1 MANYNLVA
9 DSTFT
14 PFTFAE
20 MVAPYEKYQAIY
32 DKERDRYDELAA
44 NALSTLSMI
53 DKEADPELYNS
64 YSAYLDKLNTVGDTL
79 AKGTLGEARQAGL
92 YDLKREY
99 YKQGLPIT
107 QAYALQQET
116 KKLRE
121 SNPDRLYINPTL
133 KMSEL
138 MAGKRDN
145 NTSVSKKD
153 IIQHAIQANSTD
165 IINDFMRG
173 IEKKNLNVADI
184 INKYQYNSEEDPF
197 NIGDNTEAQ
206 NEAAVLYNDAV
217 SSFVGDL
224 LSKEYIPKAQREQMA
239 WNKYKAYEDAQ
250 AKLNKEIKDIITISV
265 NDGTKDVNYQAR
277 KVGDIW
283 TIFDGNSW
291 VPAATVTGA
300 MEQINNSK
308 SSTSSNKDVS
318 NKVKLARSKF
328 VNYGIR
334 NSNSFYSTRESE
346 EELYTESPKE
356 LPKNLKN
363 LDSSGAYYLKD
374 GDLEKLKEA
383 GIITEEKYDELI
395 EDLKDADWSE
405 SDIVLLWDHDWSDVN
420 KDSGKVQSKEEFD
433 RLSAEYAAEKAKKN
447 TGEKSNNPPVT
458 PAVPDTAI
466 VGTVMEIMANK

>member
-121 SNPDRLYINPTL
+121 SNPDRLYINPAL

-197 NIGDNTEAQ
+197 NIGNNTEAQ

-217 SSFVGDL
+217 NSFVGDL

-239 WNKYKAYEDAQ
+239 WNKEKAYESAQ
-250 AKLNKEIKDIITISV
+250 DKLNKEIKDTITISV
-265 NDGTKDVNYQAR
+265 NDGTKDVKYQAK

-283 TIFDGNSW
+283 TIYDGNSW

-300 MEQINNSK
+300 MEQISNSK
-308 SSTSSNKDVS
+308 ASQNSNTTKTSDIV
-318 NKVKLARSKF
+318 AEKF
-328 VNYGIR
+328 NNYGIYNSGNFDTKKFNEIVR
-334 NSNSFYSTRESE
+334 MKPSDVPSNSKHYDTGIYKVNTDVMVFLKDFIPSSTYEQLE
-346 EELYTESPKE
+346 KDKKVAL
-356 LPKNLKN
+356 LKN
-363 LDSSGAYYLKD
+363 
-374 GDLEKLKEA
+374 
-383 GIITEEKYDELI
+383 
-395 EDLKDADWSE
+395 EDLWL
-405 SDIVLLWDHDWSDVN
+405 VWDHDYGDWN
-420 KDSGKVQSKEEFD
+420 KDAAIIISDKRRREILGENNDGASTGNGDNGESPEDELAEE
-433 RLSAEYAAEKAKKN
+433 EE
-447 TGEKSNNPPVT
+447 
-458 PAVPDTAI
+458 
-466 VGTVMEIMANK
+466 

>member
-121 SNPDRLYINPTL
+121 SNPDRLYINPAL

-173 IEKKNLNVADI
+173 IEKENLNVADI

-224 LSKEYIPKAQREQMA
+224 LSKEYIPKAQRDQMA
-239 WNKYKAYEDAQ
+239 WNKEKAYESAQ
-250 AKLNKEIKDIITISV
+250 DKLNKEIKDTITISV
-265 NDGTKDVNYQAR
+265 NDGTKDVKYQAK

-283 TIFDGNSW
+283 TIYDGNSW
-291 VPAATVTGA
+291 VPAATVTGV

-308 SSTSSNKDVS
+308 ASQNSNTTNSSDIV
-318 NKVKLARSKF
+318 AEKF
-328 VNYGIR
+328 NNYGIY
-334 NSNSFYSTRESE
+334 NSGNFDTKKFEEIVKMAPSDVPSNSKHYDTGIYKVNAKVMSFLKGFIPSSTYEQLE
-346 EELYTESPKE
+346 KDKKAAL
-356 LPKNLKN
+356 
-363 LDSSGAYYLKD
+363 LKD
-374 GDLEKLKEA
+374 
-383 GIITEEKYDELI
+383 
-395 EDLKDADWSE
+395 EDLWL
-405 SDIVLLWDHDWSDVN
+405 VWDHDYGDWNADAAVMISDKRRREILGEN
-420 KDSGKVQSKEEFD
+420 NGGAPTGNGDNGKSPEDELAEE
-433 RLSAEYAAEKAKKN
+433 K
-447 TGEKSNNPPVT
+447 GE
-458 PAVPDTAI
+458 
-466 VGTVMEIMANK
+466 E

>member
-14 PFTFAE
+14 PFTFSE

-64 YSAYLDKLNTVGDTL
+64 YSAYLDKLNTVGDAL

-121 SNPDRLYINPTL
+121 SNPDRLYINPAL

-173 IEKKNLNVADI
+173 IENKNLNVADI
-184 INKYQYNSEEDPF
+184 ISKYQYNSEEDPF

-239 WNKYKAYEDAQ
+239 WNKYKAYMDAQ
-250 AKLNKEIKDIITISV
+250 NESNKNIKDTITISV
-265 NDGTKDVNYQAR
+265 NDGTKDVNYPAR
-277 KVGDIW
+277 KVGGIW

-291 VPAATVTGA
+291 VPASTVTGA
-300 MEQINNSK
+300 MEQISNSRTSQNSDTVSRSDIEAEKFDNYGIYNSGNFDTKEFEEIVKMTPSTVPSNSKYYDTGIYKVNADVMSFLKGFIPSSTYEQLEKDKKAALLKDEDLWLVWDHDYGDWNKDAAIIISDKRRREILGKNNGK
-308 SSTSSNKDVS
+308 SST
-318 NKVKLARSKF
+318 
-328 VNYGIR
+328 VNGD
-334 NSNSFYSTRESE
+334 NEKTAE
-346 EELYTESPKE
+346 EEL
-356 LPKNLKN
+356 
-363 LDSSGAYYLKD
+363 
-374 GDLEKLKEA
+374 LE
-383 GIITEEKYDELI
+383 EE
-395 EDLKDADWSE
+395 
-405 SDIVLLWDHDWSDVN
+405 
-420 KDSGKVQSKEEFD
+420 
-433 RLSAEYAAEKAKKN
+433 
-447 TGEKSNNPPVT
+447 
-458 PAVPDTAI
+458 
-466 VGTVMEIMANK
+466 

>member
-53 DKEADPELYNS
+53 DKETDPELYNS

-121 SNPDRLYINPTL
+121 SNPDRLYINPAL

-184 INKYQYNSEEDPF
+184 INKYQYNSDEDPF
-197 NIGDNTEAQ
+197 NIGNNTEAQ

-239 WNKYKAYEDAQ
+239 WNKYKAHEDAQ
-250 AKLNKEIKDIITISV
+250 AKLNKEIKDTITISV
-265 NDGTKDVNYQAR
+265 NDGTKDINYSAR

-291 VPAATVTGA
+291 VPASTVTGA

-308 SSTSSNKDVS
+308 TSQNSDTTNSSDIVS
-318 NKVKLARSKF
+318 EKF
-328 VNYGIR
+328 NNYGIY
-334 NSNSFYSTRESE
+334 NSGNFDTKKFNEIVKMTPSTVPSNSKHYDTGIYKVNADVMSFLQDFIPSSKYEQLE
-346 EELYTESPKE
+346 KDKKAAL
-356 LPKNLKN
+356 LKN
-363 LDSSGAYYLKD
+363 
-374 GDLEKLKEA
+374 
-383 GIITEEKYDELI
+383 
-395 EDLKDADWSE
+395 EDLWL
-405 SDIVLLWDHDWSDVN
+405 VWDHDYGDWN
-420 KDSGKVQSKEEFD
+420 KDAAIIISDKRRREILGENNGGAPTGNGD
-433 RLSAEYAAEKAKKN
+433 NGDSAEQELAE
-447 TGEKSNNPPVT
+447 E
-458 PAVPDTAI
+458 
-466 VGTVMEIMANK
+466 

>member
-64 YSAYLDKLNTVGDTL
+64 YSAYLDKLNTVGDAL

-116 KKLRE
+116 KKLRA
-121 SNPDRLYINPTL
+121 SNPDRLYINPAL

-145 NTSVSKKD
+145 NISVSKKD

-165 IINDFMRG
+165 IINDFMKG
-173 IEKKNLNVADI
+173 IEKENLNVADI
-184 INKYQYNSEEDPF
+184 ISKYQYNSEEDPF

-239 WNKYKAYEDAQ
+239 WEKSKYNSTLDSRNNSSNK
-250 AKLNKEIKDIITISV
+250 NKGVLI
-265 NDGTKDVNYQAR
+265 
-277 KVGDIW
+277 KVGDKGYIEVHKQ
-283 TIFDGNSW
+283 DGMLVKKDDSGYYL
-291 VPAATVTGA
+291 PLDDEEKKAYKEKFPDKEELT
-300 MEQINNSK
+300 EKQQINRSFFTNVLYKTEAKGTLDSK
-308 SSTSSNKDVS
+308 EKGFNWKDVLTSSPS
-318 NKVKLARSKF
+318 NFTTSFKKSTYIELKSEDIPKLENLFGKEDYDAFTKMFYDSK
-328 VNYGIR
+328 
-334 NSNSFYSTRESE
+334 
-346 EELYTESPKE
+346 
-356 LPKNLKN
+356 LP
-363 LDSSGAYYLKD
+363 A
-374 GDLEKLKEA
+374 
-383 GIITEEKYDELI
+383 
-395 EDLKDADWSE
+395 EDL
-405 SDIVLLWDHDWSDVN
+405 VLLVDHDWIGNNHYAITTKEVWNN
-420 KDSGKVQSKEEFD
+420 KLKDYNSKKETKDTPE
-433 RLSAEYAAEKAKKN
+433 
-447 TGEKSNNPPVT
+447 T
-458 PAVPDTAI
+458 PADTTNVNTSTPINTFKNDTIPYTPDD
-466 VGTVMEIMANK
+466 VVKVM

>member
-20 MVAPYEKYQAIY
+20 MVDPYEKYQAIY

-121 SNPDRLYINPTL
+121 SNPDRLYINPAL

-184 INKYQYNSEEDPF
+184 ISKYQYNSEEDPF

-239 WNKYKAYEDAQ
+239 WNKEKAR
-250 AKLNKEIKDIITISV
+250 KDVQNELKDTITISV
-265 NDGTKDVNYQAR
+265 NDGTKDINYSAK

-283 TIFDGNSW
+283 TIYDGKSW
-291 VPAATVTGA
+291 IPASTVTGA
-300 MEQINNSK
+300 MEQISNSK
-308 SSTSSNKDVS
+308 ANASSDKEVS
-318 NKVKLARSKF
+318 KKVELARGKF
-328 VNYGIR
+328 IDYDIR
-334 NSNSFYSTRESE
+334 NPNNFYSTRENLE
-346 EELYTESPKE
+346 DLYTEAPKE
-356 LPKNLKN
+356 LPKNLKT
-363 LDSSGAYYLKD
+363 LDSSGAYYIKA
-374 GDLEKLKEA
+374 GDLKRLRDA
-383 GIITEEKYDELI
+383 GIITKAKFDELM
-395 EDLKDADWSE
+395 EDLNDANWAE
-405 SDIVLLWDHDWSDVN
+405 TDIILLWDHDWSDIN

-433 RLSAEYAAEKAKKN
+433 RLSAEYSAKKPPKN
-447 TGEKSNNPPVT
+447 PDDKSVT
-458 PAVPDTAI
+458 PQVADTA
-466 VGTVMEIMANK
+466 TVNTVVEMMSNQ

>member
-107 QAYALQQET
+107 QAYTLQQET

-121 SNPDRLYINPTL
+121 SNPDRLYINPAL

-138 MAGKRDN
+138 MVGKRDN

-153 IIQHAIQANSTD
+153 IIQHAIQSNSTD

-173 IEKKNLNVADI
+173 IENKNLNVADI
-184 INKYQYNSEEDPF
+184 ISKYQYNSEEDPF

-239 WNKYKAYEDAQ
+239 WNKSKAYKDAQ
-250 AKLNKEIKDIITISV
+250 AKLDDTITISV
-265 NDGTKDVNYQAR
+265 NDGTKDVNYPA
-277 KVGDIW
+277 KIVGDIW
-283 TIFDGNSW
+283 TIYDGNSW
-291 VPAATVTGA
+291 VPASTVTGA
-300 MEQINNSK
+300 MEQISNSK
-308 SSTSSNKDVS
+308 ASQNSDTTNSSDIV
-318 NKVKLARSKF
+318 AEKF
-328 VNYGIR
+328 NNYGIY
-334 NSNSFYSTRESE
+334 NSGNFDTKKFNEIVKMTPSTVPSNSRHYDTGIYKVNADVMSFLKGFIPSSTYEQ
-346 EELYTESPKE
+346 
-356 LPKNLKN
+356 
-363 LDSSGAYYLKD
+363 
-374 GDLEKLKEA
+374 LEKDKKAALLR
-383 GIITEEKYDELI
+383 DEHLW
-395 EDLKDADWSE
+395 L
-405 SDIVLLWDHDWSDVN
+405 VWDHDYGDWN
-420 KDSGKVQSKEEFD
+420 KDAAIIISDKRRREILGENNGGAPTGNGDNGSTPEDELADEKE
-433 RLSAEYAAEKAKKN
+433 
-447 TGEKSNNPPVT
+447 
-458 PAVPDTAI
+458 
-466 VGTVMEIMANK
+466 

>member
-92 YDLKREY
+92 YNLKREY

-121 SNPDRLYINPTL
+121 SNPDRLYINPAL

-239 WNKYKAYEDAQ
+239 WNKYKASEDA
-250 AKLNKEIKDIITISV
+250 KKEIKDTITISV
-265 NDGTKDVNYQAR
+265 NDGTKDVNYPAR

-291 VPAATVTGA
+291 VPASTVTGA
-300 MEQINNSK
+300 MEQISNSK
-308 SSTSSNKDVS
+308 SSASNDKEVS

-328 VNYGIR
+328 VDYGIR
-334 NSNSFYSTRESE
+334 NSSSFYSTREST
-346 EELYTESPKE
+346 EELYSELPKE
-356 LPKNLKN
+356 LPKNLKA
-363 LDSSGAYYLKD
+363 LDSSGAYYIKD
-374 GDLEKLKEA
+374 GDLKRLRDAK
-383 GIITEEKYDELI
+383 IITEEKYDELI
-395 EDLKDADWSE
+395 DDLKDADWSE
-405 SDIVLLWDHDWSDVN
+405 GDILLLWDHDYGDLN
-420 KDSGKVQSKEEFD
+420 KDSGKIQSIEEFQ
-433 RLSAEYAAEKAKKN
+433 RLRDEYSSKN
-447 TGEKSNNPPVT
+447 TPKNPGEKPVT
-458 PAVPDTAI
+458 PVVPDST
-466 VGTVMEIMANK
+466 TVNGAMEIIVSK

>member
-121 SNPDRLYINPTL
+121 SNPDRLYINPAL

-197 NIGDNTEAQ
+197 NIGNNTEAQ
-206 NEAAVLYNDAV
+206 NEAAILYNDAV

-239 WNKYKAYEDAQ
+239 WNKEKAYEDAQ
-250 AKLNKEIKDIITISV
+250 NKLNKEIKDTITISV

-300 MEQINNSK
+300 MEQISNSK
-308 SSTSSNKDVS
+308 ASQNSNTTK
-318 NKVKLARSKF
+318 RSDIIAEKF
-328 VNYGIR
+328 DYYGIY
-334 NSNSFYSTRESE
+334 NSGNFDTKKFEEIVKMAPSDVPSNSKHYDTGIYKVNEAVMEFLKDFIPSDTYEQFE
-346 EELYTESPKE
+346 KD
-356 LPKNLKN
+356 KNAALLKN
-363 LDSSGAYYLKD
+363 ENLWL
-374 GDLEKLKEA
+374 
-383 GIITEEKYDELI
+383 
-395 EDLKDADWSE
+395 
-405 SDIVLLWDHDWSDVN
+405 VWDHDYGDWNEDAAVMISDKRRREILGEN
-420 KDSGKVQSKEEFD
+420 NGGAPTGNGDNGKSPEDELAEE
-433 RLSAEYAAEKAKKN
+433 K
-447 TGEKSNNPPVT
+447 GE
-458 PAVPDTAI
+458 
-466 VGTVMEIMANK
+466 E